1 MFSSNGKMV
10 KEKKRYKPFRGR
22 KLNCWSCKHFR

>member
-1 MFSSNGKMV
+1 M
-10 KEKKRYKPFRGR
+10 EKWLKKKTVQAFRGR

>member
-1 MFSSNGKMV
+1 MV

>member
-1 MFSSNGKMV
+1 MEKWL
-10 KEKKRYKPFRGR
+10 KKKKRYKPFRGR